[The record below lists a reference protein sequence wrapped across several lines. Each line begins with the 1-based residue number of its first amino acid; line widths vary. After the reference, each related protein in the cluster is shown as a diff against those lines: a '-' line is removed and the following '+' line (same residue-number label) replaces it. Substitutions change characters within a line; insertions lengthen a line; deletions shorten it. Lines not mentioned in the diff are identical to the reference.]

1 MHELEDQAVI
11 SRDDLV
17 GFPSA
22 NKDNGILLRLWHRLR
37 EEVVQ
42 LNFYRVLMAY
52 FLITILISSVIL
64 YGSGIADDPTENY
77 GGHLEYID
85 ALFLCTSAMTATG
98 KPGVF
103 FHVWF

>member
-11 SRDDLV
+11 SRDDPV
-17 GFPSA
+17 RSPSA
-22 NKDNGILLRLWHRLR
+22 SKDNRILSRLWQRLR
-37 EEVVQ
+37 DEVLQ

-52 FLITILISSVIL
+52 FLITILFSSVIL

-98 KPGVF
+98 RSDVF
-103 FHVWF
+103 SHVWF